1 VDGGMDGWMGTDRRT
16 DKACSTRLDVR
27 AVRLSPSQIDGWTAD
42 GINRSRR
49 MRRRYLRLHT
59 MDGRTE
65 GRTDGGLAAGPAL
78 RSLLF
83 IPSSTAPR
91 TQSCSASSYVDT
103 PATRKG
109 RMRCGA
115 MRCDAMRCDA
125 MRCDARVRGGRAGG
139 RAAVPRIAAAD
150 RRVASHFPRISAGGI
165 RHRAREGE
173 GPHMWEGGVFEALR
187 PPGVTS
193 TLFPSCALADC
204 GCCTRPHASP
214 SLSFS
219 LSLSVSLCLSLSLSV
234 SLSLAVSLSLCVSP
248 SVSPSP
254 PPPLSLPR
262 RSHVDASG
270 PRRC

>member
-1 VDGGMDGWMGTDRRT
+1 MDGGMDGWMGTDRRT

-125 MRCDARVRGGRAGG
+125 RVRGGRAGG

-219 LSLSVSLCLSLSLSV
+219 LSLSVSLCLAV
-234 SLSLAVSLSLCVSP
+234 SRCLSLSLCVSLC
-248 SVSPSP
+248 VSLSP
-254 PPPLSLPR
+254 PPPLSPPPFAR
-262 RSHVDASG
+262 G
-270 PRRC
+270 C